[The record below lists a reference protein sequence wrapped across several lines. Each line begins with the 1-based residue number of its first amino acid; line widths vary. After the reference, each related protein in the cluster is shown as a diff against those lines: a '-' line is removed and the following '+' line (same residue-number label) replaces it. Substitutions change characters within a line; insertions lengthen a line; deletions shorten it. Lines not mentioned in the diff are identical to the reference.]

1 MGSLTPL
8 TVTTKLP
15 LPGFSLLTST
25 FAFEPTPLT
34 IFSERVRNAPQD
46 LQASIDTILPPLV
59 AGENDASTAASAAAD
74 DSTLFALEEA
84 AGFFVSLGLVIAG
97 AAFAGGSSLDLR
109 EDEAFDADD
118 RVTLAMTFLCDGC
131 SFNYWLTLLCEE
143 KLSTGT
149 NRRVP
154 TYYYFAQTVVL
165 YSSTCRERK

>member
-46 LQASIDTILPPLV
+46 LQASIDTIFPLLV
-59 AGENDASTAASAAAD
+59 AGENDSSTAAAAAVAD

-109 EDEAFDADD
+109 EDEALDADD
-118 RVTLAMTFLCDGC
+118 RVTLATAFLCDGC
-131 SFNYWLTLLCEE
+131 SFNI
-143 KLSTGT
+143 
-149 NRRVP
+149 
-154 TYYYFAQTVVL
+154 
-165 YSSTCRERK
+165 